1 MPKQKRKRMIDV
13 GFVDPNRMFKD
24 PVTKYEV
31 WKDDVEKNQFTLL
44 DKHADKTPTLFPL
57 CFK

>member
-1 MPKQKRKRMIDV
+1 
-13 GFVDPNRMFKD
+13 MFKD